1 VPDEN
6 EYASRYKITYAALI
20 GAVVFNVA
28 CVHPDVEEVCDEIVV
43 PMSTCV
49 MDPGI
54 VDVSYDQVNRVVIV
68 MPVGGGEPLTHVF
81 VGLKSGAEALES
93 KEDDW

>member
-1 VPDEN
+1 MSEPAC
-6 EYASRYKITYAALI
+6 YL
-20 GAVVFNVA
+20 VFA
-28 CVHPDVEEVCDEIVV
+28 PSAEPILPAIYHAHDPAFLGEIPDEIVV

-68 MPVGGGEPLTHVF
+68 TPVGGGEPLTHVF
-81 VGLKSGAEALES
+81 VGLKAGAVALES